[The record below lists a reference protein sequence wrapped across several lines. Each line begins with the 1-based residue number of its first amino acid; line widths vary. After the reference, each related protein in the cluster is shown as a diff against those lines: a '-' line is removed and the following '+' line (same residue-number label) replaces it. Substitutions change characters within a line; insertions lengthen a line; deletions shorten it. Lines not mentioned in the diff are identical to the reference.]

1 MSSIVRSAL
10 FVPATRPERIAK
22 ALATG
27 ADVVVVDLEDA
38 VAETLKV
45 EARDNL
51 ERYLRDNP
59 EVRLYVRINGALHAQ
74 HLEDL
79 AVCRRY
85 AGVIGVLL
93 PKAESARQVERSAEC
108 GKPVWPI
115 IESALGL
122 QRLEEIARAK
132 GVERLSFGAL
142 DLGLDLGLASGS
154 AAAERILDQARYAIL
169 LQSRLADLAAPL
181 DSVFPDFQDSDG
193 LARHTADIR
202 DMGFGGR
209 LCIHPKQVE
218 VVHATLMPS
227 EAELDWARRV
237 MAGFAQGEAVFVVD
251 GQMVDMPVIGRARR
265 LLERAGQH

>member
-10 FVPATRPERIAK
+10 FVPATRPERIHK

-27 ADVVVVDLEDA
+27 ADVVIVDFEDA
-38 VAETLKV
+38 VAESLKV

-51 ERYLRDNP
+51 ERFLRDNP
-59 EVRLYVRINGALHAQ
+59 EARVHVRINGALHAQ
-74 HLEDL
+74 HLDDL
-79 AVCRRY
+79 AICRRH
-85 AGVIGVLL
+85 AGVAGVLL
-93 PKAESARQVERSAEC
+93 PKAESARQVERTAEC

-122 QRLEEIARAK
+122 LRLEDIARAK

-142 DLGLDLGLASGS
+142 DLGLDLGLASGT

-169 LQSRLADLAAPL
+169 LQSRLAELAEPL
-181 DSVFPDFQDSDG
+181 DSVFPDFQDSEG
-193 LARHTADIR
+193 LARHTAEIR

-209 LCIHPKQVE
+209 LCIHPKQVD

-227 EAELDWARRV
+227 ERELDWARRV
-237 MAGFAQGEAVFVVD
+237 MDGFAKGDAVFVVD

-265 LLERAGQH
+265 LLARAGQA

>member
-1 MSSIVRSAL
+1 MSSFVRSAL

-27 ADVVVVDLEDA
+27 ADVVIVDLEDA
-38 VAETLKV
+38 VAESLKV

-51 ERYLRDNP
+51 ERYLRENAGA
-59 EVRLYVRINGALHAQ
+59 RLFVRINGALHAQ
-74 HLEDL
+74 HLDDL
-79 AVCRRY
+79 DVCRRY
-85 AGVIGVLL
+85 AGVAGILL
-93 PKAESARQVERSAEC
+93 PKAESARQVERVAEC

-132 GVERLSFGAL
+132 GVERLTFGAL
-142 DLGLDLGLASGS
+142 DLGLDLGLASGT
-154 AAAERILDQARYAIL
+154 AAAERILDQSRYAIL
-169 LQSRLADLAAPL
+169 VQSRLADLAAPL

-227 EAELDWARRV
+227 AEELDWARRV
-237 MAGFAQGEAVFVVD
+237 MDGYASGEAVFAVD

-265 LLERAGQH
+265 LLERAGQL

>member
-27 ADVVVVDLEDA
+27 ADVVIVDLEDA
-38 VAETLKV
+38 VAETLKI

-51 ERYLRDNP
+51 ERFLRENP
-59 EVRLYVRINGALHAQ
+59 EVSIWVRVNGALHAQ
-74 HLEDL
+74 HVEDL
-79 AVCRRY
+79 ELCRRY
-85 AGVIGVLL
+85 AGVAGVLL
-93 PKAESARQVERSAEC
+93 PKAESARELEGAAAC

-132 GVERLSFGAL
+132 GVERLTFGAL
-142 DLGLDLGLASGS
+142 DLGLDLGLASGT

-169 LQSRLADLAAPL
+169 LHSSLADLAPPL
-181 DSVFPDFQDSDG
+181 DSVFPNFQDSEG

-227 EAELDWARRV
+227 EEELGWARRV
-237 MAGFAQGEAVFVVD
+237 MDGFAKGEAVFVVD
-251 GQMVDMPVIGRARR
+251 GQMVDMPVIRRALR
-265 LLERAGQH
+265 LLARAGQA